1 MSTSL
6 KATIEER
13 LQQGSVSPMPT
24 MVPNNNVNDV
34 VNLENPQI
42 PAIASLQMN
51 LEETPPSI
59 PSSKAPCEES
69 SHVSIVTSPGSKRN
83 SSSINKTYVKLPSW
97 REIGMN
103 ATEPDF
109 NIGILIDD
117 ITVID
122 RHLSAMSKPAS
133 RCFLTSVV
141 VLNPPLDCE
150 DEKHLQ
156 QSFQNWLK
164 INKIDVDVGDLILG
178 EGIGGYQN
186 MLEQTDIDAVYIVL
200 SPR

>member
-1 MSTSL
+1 MTTSL

-13 LQQGSVSPMPT
+13 LPQGSVSPMPT
-24 MVPNNNVNDV
+24 MVPNHNVNHV

-69 SHVSIVTSPGSKRN
+69 SHVSFVTSPGSKRN
-83 SSSINKTYVKLPSW
+83 SSSINKTYVKFPSW

-109 NIGILIDD
+109 NIGILLDD

-141 VLNPPLDCE
+141 VLNPPLDCD
-150 DEKHLQ
+150 DEKQLH

-186 MLEQTDIDAVYIVL
+186 MLEQTDIDALYIVL